1 MDAEKLVRGITHPLN
16 YNRPLTNGADMT
28 QSSRRN
34 FLKTSAAGAVAVT
47 GASGAA
53 VGSVQAQSMALKS
66 AIEARADEIS
76 SKLFVDDGLVIP
88 IATKP
93 TVSTLAKGLDRTLVL
108 GGGGEYYIAWYCG
121 FLHGLFEAGLNMA
134 QLPEM
139 VVGTSA
145 GSYVGSSL
153 MSGEFNRLRTEFDFF
168 GKFPEILAKIAPV
181 AKPNISQLRAAQI
194 NMSATDGS
202 IATRKVIGHA
212 ALAASNKLNGERL
225 ERLAALLTGD
235 SKTDWPTNRM
245 YTTGI
250 DCYTGERIV
259 VGQQTARKN
268 GIALAH
274 GAAASSSLPGVAGPT
289 LLGQRYVMDGGIC
302 SNPAHVDLVAG
313 SKRALVITLTD
324 GVTGAILTT
333 IPHPIAQNIEDI
345 KATGTK
351 VKWVV
356 AGTPKGVDL
365 LDPKQIAG
373 ALRTGYERAKTEA
386 PQIKEFWA

>member
-1 MDAEKLVRGITHPLN
+1 
-16 YNRPLTNGADMT
+16 MT
-28 QSSRRN
+28 QSSRRH
-34 FLKTSAAGAVAVT
+34 FLKTSAV
-47 GASGAA
+47 GAA
-53 VGSVQAQSMALKS
+53 AMTGVSGVALDPVKAQPMPSKS
-66 AIEARADEIS
+66 DIETKANEIS
-76 SKLFVDDGLVIP
+76 RKLFVDDGLSIP
-88 IATKP
+88 IAEKP
-93 TVSTLAKGLDRTLVL
+93 SVSKLAQGLDRTMVL

-121 FLHGLFEAGLNMA
+121 FFHGLIEAGLDMA

-145 GSYVGSSL
+145 GSYMGSSL
-153 MSGEFNRLRTEFDFF
+153 LSGQFTRLRTEFDFF
-168 GKFPEILAKIAPV
+168 GKFPEIFAKITPLTQ
-181 AKPNISQLRAAQI
+181 PNISQIRADQI

-202 IATRKVIGHA
+202 IETRKIIGNA
-212 ALAASNKLNGERL
+212 ALAANNKLNGDHI

-235 SKTDWPTNRM
+235 SKTSWPTSRM
-245 YTTGI
+245 HTTGV
-250 DCYTGERIV
+250 DCYTGERVV
-259 VGQQTARKN
+259 VGQQTARKH
-268 GIALAH
+268 GIPLAH

-313 SKRALVITLTD
+313 SKRALIITLTD

-356 AGTPKGVDL
+356 AGKPKGVDL

-373 ALRTGYERAKTEA
+373 ALRTGYERSKIEA
-386 PQIKEFWA
+386 PTIKEFWA

>member
-1 MDAEKLVRGITHPLN
+1 
-16 YNRPLTNGADMT
+16 MT

-34 FLKTSAAGAVAVT
+34 FLKTSAAGSLAIA
-47 GASGAA
+47 GASGIVTNSAK
-53 VGSVQAQSMALKS
+53 AQSTPTRPTIQTKAN
-66 AIEARADEIS
+66 EIS
-76 SKLFVDDGLVIP
+76 TKLFADDGLAIP

-93 TVSTLAKGLDRTLVL
+93 MISSLAKGLDRTMVL

-121 FLHGLFEAGLNMA
+121 FFHGLIEAGLDMA
-134 QLPEM
+134 RLPEM

-145 GSYVGSSL
+145 GSYIGSSL
-153 MSGEFNRLRTEFDFF
+153 LSGEFTRLRTEFDFF
-168 GKFPEILAKIAPV
+168 GKFPEIFAKIAPL
-181 AKPNISQLRAAQI
+181 AKPNISQIRADQI

-202 IATRKVIGHA
+202 IETRKIIGNA
-212 ALAASNKLNGERL
+212 ALAANNKLNGDQVERV
-225 ERLAALLTGD
+225 AALLTGD
-235 SKTDWPTNRM
+235 SKKNWPTSRM
-245 YTTGI
+245 FTTGI

-259 VGQQTARKN
+259 VGQQAARKN
-268 GIALAH
+268 GIPLAH

-313 SKRALVITLTD
+313 SKRALIITLTD

-373 ALRTGYERAKTEA
+373 ALRTGYERAKIEA
-386 PQIKEFWA
+386 PKIKAFWG

>member
-1 MDAEKLVRGITHPLN
+1 
-16 YNRPLTNGADMT
+16 MT
-28 QSSRRN
+28 YSSRRN
-34 FLKTSAAGAVAVT
+34 FLKTSAVGAVAIAGT
-47 GASGAA
+47 SGVVDSA
-53 VGSVQAQSMALKS
+53 GAQSTPQKS
-66 AIEARADEIS
+66 NIEIRANEIS
-76 SKLFVDDGLVIP
+76 KKLFADDGLAIP

-93 TVSTLAKGLDRTLVL
+93 MVSKLAKGLDRTMVL

-121 FLHGLFEAGLNMA
+121 FFHGLFESGLDMA

-145 GSYVGSSL
+145 GSYMGSSL
-153 MSGEFNRLRTEFDFF
+153 LSGEFNRLRTEFDFF
-168 GKFPEILAKIAPV
+168 GKFPEIFSKMAPV
-181 AKPNISQLRAAQI
+181 TAPNISQLRADQI

-202 IATRKVIGHA
+202 IQTRKVIGGA
-212 ALAASNKLNGERL
+212 ALAADNKLGGNQIEK
-225 ERLAALLTGD
+225 LAALLTGD
-235 SKTDWPTNRM
+235 SKKDWPPSRM
-245 YTTGI
+245 HTTGI

-259 VGQQTARKN
+259 VSQQVARKN

-313 SKRALVITLTD
+313 SKRALIITLTD

-351 VKWVV
+351 VKWIV

-373 ALRTGYERAKTEA
+373 ALRTGYNRSKIEA
-386 PQIKEFWA
+386 LQIKEFWA

>member
-1 MDAEKLVRGITHPLN
+1 
-16 YNRPLTNGADMT
+16 MT

-34 FLKTSAAGAVAVT
+34 FLKTSAVGAVSIT
-47 GASGAA
+47 GASGVMTDSAK
-53 VGSVQAQSMALKS
+53 AQSKTIQSSIQIKAN
-66 AIEARADEIS
+66 EIS
-76 SKLFVDDGLVIP
+76 NKLFAEDGLAIP

-93 TVSTLAKGLDRTLVL
+93 TVSKLAKGLDRTMVL

-121 FLHGLFEAGLNMA
+121 FFHGLFEAGLDMA

-145 GSYVGSSL
+145 GAYMGSSL
-153 MSGEFNRLRTEFDFF
+153 LSGEFARIRAEFDFF
-168 GKFPEILAKIAPV
+168 GKFPEIFAKIAPLT
-181 AKPNISQLRAAQI
+181 KPNISQIRADQI

-202 IATRKVIGHA
+202 LETRKIIGNA
-212 ALAASNKLNGERL
+212 ALAANNKLNGDHVESL
-225 ERLAALLTGD
+225 VVLLTGD
-235 SKTDWPTNRM
+235 SKKDWPISRM

-259 VGQQTARKN
+259 VGQQAARKN
-268 GIALAH
+268 SIPLAH

-313 SKRALVITLTD
+313 SKRALIITLTD
-324 GVTGAILTT
+324 GITGAILST
-333 IPHPIAQNIEDI
+333 IPHPVAQNIEDI
-345 KATGTK
+345 RATGTK
-351 VKWVV
+351 VKWIV

-373 ALRTGYERAKTEA
+373 ALRTGYDRSKIEA
-386 PQIKEFWA
+386 SKIKEFWG

>member
-1 MDAEKLVRGITHPLN
+1 
-16 YNRPLTNGADMT
+16 MT

-34 FLKTSAAGAVAVT
+34 FLKTSAVGAVAIT
-47 GASGAA
+47 GASGVITDSAR
-53 VGSVQAQSMALKS
+53 AQSMPRKS
-66 AIEARADEIS
+66 DIQNRANEIS
-76 SKLFVDDGLVIP
+76 NKLFADDGLSMP
-88 IATKP
+88 IAIKP
-93 TVSTLAKGLDRTLVL
+93 TVSKLANGLDRTMVL

-121 FLHGLFEAGLNMA
+121 FFHGLIEAGLDMA

-145 GSYVGSSL
+145 GSYMGSSL
-153 MSGEFNRLRTEFDFF
+153 LSGQFTRLRTELDFF
-168 GKFPEILAKIAPV
+168 GKFPEIFAKIAPLT
-181 AKPNISQLRAAQI
+181 KPNISQMRADLI

-202 IATRKVIGHA
+202 IETRKIIGNA
-212 ALAASNKLNGERL
+212 ALAANNKLNSDRIENL
-225 ERLAALLTGD
+225 VALLTGD
-235 SKTDWPTNRM
+235 SKKDWPASRM

-259 VGQQTARKN
+259 VGQQVARKN
-268 GIALAH
+268 GIPLAH

-313 SKRALVITLTD
+313 SKRALIITLTD

-333 IPHPIAQNIEDI
+333 IPHPIVQNIEDI

-351 VKWVV
+351 VQWII
-356 AGTPKGVDL
+356 AGTPKGLDL

-373 ALRTGYERAKTEA
+373 ALRTGYERAKIEA
-386 PQIKEFWA
+386 PKIKAFWG

>member
-1 MDAEKLVRGITHPLN
+1 
-16 YNRPLTNGADMT
+16 MT

-34 FLKTSAAGAVAVT
+34 FLKTSAAGSLAIA
-47 GASGAA
+47 GASGIVIDSAK
-53 VGSVQAQSMALKS
+53 AQSTSPKS
-66 AIEARADEIS
+66 TIQTRANEIS
-76 SKLFVDDGLVIP
+76 HQLFADDGLAIP

-93 TVSTLAKGLDRTLVL
+93 MISSFAKGLDRTMVL

-121 FLHGLFEAGLNMA
+121 FFHGLIEAGLDMVR
-134 QLPEM
+134 LPEM

-145 GSYVGSSL
+145 GSYMGSSL
-153 MSGEFNRLRTEFDFF
+153 LSGEFSRLRTEFDFF
-168 GKFPEILAKIAPV
+168 GKFPEIFAKIAPLT
-181 AKPNISQLRAAQI
+181 KPNISQIRADQI

-202 IATRKVIGHA
+202 IETRKIIGNA
-212 ALAASNKLNGERL
+212 ALAANNKLNGDQIEKV
-225 ERLAALLTGD
+225 AALLTGD
-235 SKTDWPTNRM
+235 SKKNWPTSRM

-268 GIALAH
+268 SIPLAH

-289 LLGQRYVMDGGIC
+289 VLGQRYVMDGGIC

-313 SKRALVITLTD
+313 SKRALIITLTD

-345 KATGTK
+345 KATGIK
-351 VKWVV
+351 VKWIV
-356 AGTPKGVDL
+356 AGTPKGLDL

-373 ALRTGYERAKTEA
+373 ALRTGYDRSKIEA
-386 PQIKEFWA
+386 PKIKAFWG

>member
-1 MDAEKLVRGITHPLN
+1 
-16 YNRPLTNGADMT
+16 MT
-28 QSSRRN
+28 QPSRRN
-34 FLKTSAAGAVAVT
+34 FLKTSVISTVAIAGT
-47 GASGAA
+47 SGVMTDSAR
-53 VGSVQAQSMALKS
+53 AQSMPRKS
-66 AIEARADEIS
+66 NIQNRANEIS
-76 SKLFVDDGLVIP
+76 NKLFDDDGLSIP

-93 TVSTLAKGLDRTLVL
+93 MLSKLAKGLDRTMVL

-121 FLHGLFEAGLNMA
+121 FFHGLIEAGLDMA

-145 GSYVGSSL
+145 GSYMGSSL
-153 MSGEFNRLRTEFDFF
+153 LSGQFARLRTEFDFF
-168 GKFPEILAKIAPV
+168 GKFPEIFAKVAPLT
-181 AKPNISQLRAAQI
+181 KPNISQVRADQI

-202 IATRKVIGHA
+202 LETRKIIGNA
-212 ALAASNKLNGERL
+212 ALAANNKLDGERIENL
-225 ERLAALLTGD
+225 VELLTGD
-235 SKTDWPTNRM
+235 SKKDWPANRM

-259 VGQQTARKN
+259 VGQRVARKN
-268 GIALAH
+268 DIPLAH

-313 SKRALVITLTD
+313 SKRALIITLTD

-333 IPHPIAQNIEDI
+333 IPHPVAQNIEDI

-351 VKWVV
+351 VKWIV
-356 AGTPKGVDL
+356 AGTPKGIDL

-373 ALRTGYERAKTEA
+373 ALRTGYERSKIEA
-386 PQIKEFWA
+386 PKIKEFWV

>member
-1 MDAEKLVRGITHPLN
+1 
-16 YNRPLTNGADMT
+16 MT

-34 FLKTSAAGAVAVT
+34 FLKTSVISTVAIT
-47 GASGAA
+47 ATSGVMTDSAR
-53 VGSVQAQSMALKS
+53 AQSMPRKS
-66 AIEARADEIS
+66 NIQTRANEIS
-76 SKLFVDDGLVIP
+76 NKLFEDDGLSMP

-93 TVSTLAKGLDRTLVL
+93 MLSKLAKGLDRTMVL

-121 FLHGLFEAGLNMA
+121 FFHGLIEAGLDMD
-134 QLPEM
+134 QLPEI
-139 VVGTSA
+139 VIGTSA
-145 GSYVGSSL
+145 GSYMGSSL
-153 MSGEFNRLRTEFDFF
+153 LTGQFARLRTEFDFF
-168 GKFPEILAKIAPV
+168 GKFPEIFAKVAPLT
-181 AKPNISQLRAAQI
+181 KPNISQVRADQI

-202 IATRKVIGHA
+202 IETRKIIGNA
-212 ALAASNKLNGERL
+212 ALAANNKLNGERIETL
-225 ERLAALLTGD
+225 VALLTGD
-235 SKTDWPTNRM
+235 SKKDWPANRM

-259 VGQQTARKN
+259 VGQRVARKN
-268 GIALAH
+268 GIPLAH

-313 SKRALVITLTD
+313 SKRALIITLTD

-333 IPHPIAQNIEDI
+333 IPHPVAQNIEDI

-351 VKWVV
+351 VKWIV

-373 ALRTGYERAKTEA
+373 ALRTGYERSKIEA
-386 PQIKEFWA
+386 SKIKEFWL